1 MPTKT
6 ASADLQGFFRGEL
19 EDDANATLG
28 RVRRRLDALRESGPE
43 DEQLA
48 RLDNWILET
57 DELIRVHGSH
67 CSLTEFV

>member
-6 ASADLQGFFRGEL
+6 SSADLQGFFRGEL

-28 RVRRRLDALRESGPE
+28 RAKRRLESLRDSGPE

-48 RLDNWILET
+48 RLDNWILEM